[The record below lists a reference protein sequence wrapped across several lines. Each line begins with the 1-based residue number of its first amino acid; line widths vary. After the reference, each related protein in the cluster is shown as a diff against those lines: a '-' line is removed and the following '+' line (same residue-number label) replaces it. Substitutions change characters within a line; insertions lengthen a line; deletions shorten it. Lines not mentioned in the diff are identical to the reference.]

1 MLISSFFSGL
11 MGQQPPLGA
20 TYGRGGPVPY
30 GSGGGPLPPS
40 FASRGGPA
48 PVGGRYPAFE
58 PPASGFSVGRGG
70 GGGGGRG
77 RGFSGGRGSNF
88 YTGDRRN
95 DAGHGRGWNSGSGRG
110 GRGYGGGGRGGRH
123 GGGGPKGELDNIA
136 LPKQDFG
143 NLVPFEKNFYF
154 ENPSIR
160 ALSEHEVVMY
170 RTRREITVEG
180 HDVPKPIR
188 LFHEAN
194 FPGNSIFSHQC

>member
-1 MLISSFFSGL
+1 
-11 MGQQPPLGA
+11 
-20 TYGRGGPVPY
+20 
-30 GSGGGPLPPS
+30 
-40 FASRGGPA
+40 
-48 PVGGRYPAFE
+48 
-58 PPASGFSVGRGG
+58 
-70 GGGGGRG
+70 
-77 RGFSGGRGSNF
+77 
-88 YTGDRRN
+88 
-95 DAGHGRGWNSGSGRG
+95 
-110 GRGYGGGGRGGRH
+110 
-123 GGGGPKGELDNIA
+123 LDNIA